1 MPRLV
6 DFGLDDLQS
15 TIDARDATIL
25 TQLSTIN
32 SLNDEVKTLTIANAV
47 CAAEK
52 NLLTE
57 SCGCPTCEV
66 CEAET
71 SSGMGSAF
79 VTTYFTLTGLLVSI
93 YLIE

>member
-1 MPRLV
+1 MMPRLV

-15 TIDARDATIL
+15 TIDARDATI
-25 TQLSTIN
+25 N
-32 SLNDEVKTLTIANAV
+32 SLNAEVETLTIANAV

-52 NLLTE
+52 IMLTE
-57 SCGCPTCEV
+57 SYGCPTCEV

-79 VTTYFTLTGLLVSI
+79 VTTYLALTGFLVSF
-93 YLIE
+93 YLSR